1 LPALVRKPA
10 GGVIADA
17 PILYGAG
24 YSVYVRAVMMALDAK
39 GVVYQHVPV
48 DVFSNTGIPA
58 YYLQLH
64 PFGKIP
70 AFQHGDFELYET
82 VAINRYIDEAFEGPP
97 LQPANAAMRARMTQL
112 MCMTDSYGYRPLVW
126 DIYVERI
133 SNPRE
138 GKSTDEARIAI
149 ALPAAKTY
157 LHAID
162 QIAVMEPWL
171 LGNTATLADS
181 HVWLFYQDS
190 RRATPAKTVSPFGK
204 LVGSCFYGK
213 TLE

>member
-1 LPALVRKPA
+1 
-10 GGVIADA
+10 VIADA

-82 VAINRYIDEAFEGPP
+82 VAINHCN
-97 LQPANAAMRARMTQL
+97 QRM
-112 MCMTDSYGYRPLVW
+112 
-126 DIYVERI
+126 
-133 SNPRE
+133 PRC
-138 GKSTDEARIAI
+138 GR
-149 ALPAAKTY
+149 
-157 LHAID
+157 
-162 QIAVMEPWL
+162 V
-171 LGNTATLADS
+171 
-181 HVWLFYQDS
+181 
-190 RRATPAKTVSPFGK
+190 
-204 LVGSCFYGK
+204 
-213 TLE
+213 